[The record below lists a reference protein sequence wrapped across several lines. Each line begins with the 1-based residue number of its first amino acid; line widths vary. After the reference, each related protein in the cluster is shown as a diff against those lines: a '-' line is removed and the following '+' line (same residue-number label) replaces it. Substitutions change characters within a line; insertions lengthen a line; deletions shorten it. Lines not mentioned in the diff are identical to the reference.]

1 MIGPN
6 VTLTTVTH
14 HTDPARRHE
23 NNILSPI
30 NIGKNVWIG
39 SGSVILPGV
48 SIGDNSII
56 AANSVVSDNV
66 TANSL
71 YAGSPAIFKKTL

>member
-1 MIGPN
+1 M
-6 VTLTTVTH
+6 
-14 HTDPARRHE
+14 
-23 NNILSPI
+23 
-30 NIGKNVWIG
+30 
-39 SGSVILPGV
+39 

-71 YAGSPAIFKKTL
+71 YAGSPAIFKNIVIKRCETNPLI